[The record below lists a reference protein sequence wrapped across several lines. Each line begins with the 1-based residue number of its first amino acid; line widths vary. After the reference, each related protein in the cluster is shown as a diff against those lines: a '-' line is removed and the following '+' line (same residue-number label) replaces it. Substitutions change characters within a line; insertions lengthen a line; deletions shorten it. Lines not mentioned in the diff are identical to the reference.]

1 MNSHCNCFFK
11 ILALVFAVMHGDV
24 PTVSAQVQPSASN
37 LFEQWQ
43 LSAGTCDTNLHY
55 QKDSLWK
62 RQRQHQIYAVKTSDF
77 NIIYDTISKLDTN
90 VSYEN
95 ILIVSYWVSGNIVSE
110 SLIALIPTSND
121 DYYLACVRIGLNCK
135 SSLNYVQRRSGFRAI
150 FDLLK
155 LKSSSIINGPWQEY
169 LFVTI
174 KEKTVMRTIYINT
187 QDRFSSKLESYLFA
201 H

>member
-1 MNSHCNCFFK
+1 MNSRCNNYFK
-11 ILALVFAVMHGDV
+11 ILGFAFAVLLGDV
-24 PTVSAQVQPSASN
+24 TTVSAQVQPSASN

-77 NIIYDTISKLDTN
+77 DIIYDTLSKLDTN

-95 ILIVSYWVSGNIVSE
+95 ILIVSYWASGSIVSE

-121 DYYLACVRIGLNCK
+121 DYYLACVRIGLNCN
-135 SSLNYVQRRSGFRAI
+135 SSLNYVQRRSGFRTI

-155 LKSSSIINGPWQEY
+155 PKSSSIINEPWQEY

-174 KEKTVMRTIYINT
+174 KEKTAMRTIYLNT
-187 QDRFSSKLESYLFA
+187 LDRFSSKLDSYLFA